1 MNGRKLQLGVGKRST
16 LNVQRSTSKCAPSHV
31 ERWKLNVGSYLLFAL
46 LAGSTNLPATNLP
59 PATVSF
65 LDSSFLRGEIESLN
79 SETLKWRHPNARQ
92 PIEFTTTNL
101 NSIRMPARALALPT
115 NSAPVCRVQLASG
128 DEFEGQLLSLDG
140 ESFEIET
147 WFAGRLRGQRSGLAS
162 LSFYGSS
169 QSALYDGPRAADE
182 WKVSTGS
189 ATVNRIGFDAAG
201 NNVNFMPAIRF
212 AAPAR
217 PVVEP
222 TPQEAVIQLKEE
234 IAKLGEKGSP
244 VLKQALELRLK
255 EMEEAAAKQPA
266 NAVDPKAPPRPV
278 LPIRVLPKRAEP
290 PLASAVDLAAQ
301 AVKAEVDRKLKE
313 LPQPGERPPL
323 PPPKLAPGDPA
334 PAPAFNKKPT
344 VPEISTMASRA
355 RLAATVADYLKTD
368 LVLLAIEAGLVKAP
382 AIKADLEKQ
391 AEGGSDQRTV
401 IRREGALLTSRLLR
415 ELAHLKNDPSAIAL
429 TRTYD
434 LLGGVRAVAAAPA
447 AIQPHAVA
455 AIMKF
460 VETAQ
465 KAAAAGEFIK
475 SDLVRAAVDADVA
488 SERALSRWF
497 EDFTDAAAV
506 ARDKAKETRFKSLM
520 KAEAAQLGARLLQTL
535 AAGAGVAETR
545 ELDQQLAQAQ
555 ADLGMG
561 ALVVAHANALAE
573 ARVRALGALQ
583 LNNLNVVGAAGAEA
597 ALAGRA
603 ATANTNAAWTFR
615 DGAYYGTA
623 VGTLGRECN
632 LPTKARIEFDMA
644 WKGQPFFRFS
654 FFTRNTEQFDFSD
667 GWQFYTSSSGYIY
680 SMRRSG
686 AGATSSSGARVPQML
701 NKSTVRLTFLV
712 NTETEIT
719 TMLADGEKVHEW
731 KGMGSP
737 GPGTGVVFYN
747 YNSNSRVRVS
757 DIRITPWDG
766 RVDRDRE
773 PLGAPGADP
782 DKLVEV
788 PPPDT
793 AVVEFV
799 NQDRATG
806 TLHGIRD
813 GKLAFNPA
821 GAKLE
826 IPLTRAALIAFP
838 VNAAPELPKVEGVQV
853 TLHRNE
859 RLTLSL
865 EKWGPGEVTAVSPV
879 FGRLTLKPE
888 SIRALRFNPSTPRG
902 PVDEWGGP

>member
-1 MNGRKLQLGVGKRST
+1 MREKRESRITHHASRITGR
-16 LNVQRSTSKCAPSHV
+16 
-31 ERWKLNVGSYLLFAL
+31 FAL
-46 LAGSTNLPATNLP
+46 TTAFLCLTAAPLFATNLP

-65 LDSSFLRGEIESLN
+65 LDGSFLRGEIESLN

-128 DEFEGQLLSLDG
+128 DEFEGHLLSLDS

-147 WFAGRLRGQRSGLAS
+147 WFAGRLRGQRAGLAS
-162 LSFYGSS
+162 LAFYGSS

-182 WKVSTGS
+182 WKVSSGT
-189 ATVNRIGFDAAG
+189 AAANRIAFDVFG
-201 NNVNFMPAIRF
+201 NNVNFQPAFRI

-222 TPQEAVIQLKEE
+222 TPQEAVLQLKEE
-234 IAKLGEKGSP
+234 IARLGEKGSV
-244 VLKQALELRLK
+244 VLKQALEKRLK
-255 EMEEAAAKQPA
+255 EVEEVAAKQPIPAPA
-266 NAVDPKAPPRPV
+266 NRLVPQFRALGEPKAPAAVPPPPAPAVDPV
-278 LPIRVLPKRAEP
+278 
-290 PLASAVDLAAQ
+290 AQ
-301 AVKAEVDRKLKE
+301 AVRVEIERVTGKAAA
-313 LPQPGERPPL
+313 PGERPPL
-323 PPPKLAPGDPA
+323 PPAKLTAGDPA
-334 PAPAFNKKPT
+334 PAPVFNKKPT
-344 VPEISTMASRA
+344 APEISTMASRA

-368 LVLLAIEAGLVKAP
+368 LVRLAIEAGLVKEP

-391 AEGGSDQRTV
+391 VEGGSDLRTV
-401 IRREGALLTSRLLR
+401 VRREGALLTGRLLR
-415 ELAHLKNDPSAIAL
+415 ELDHLKNDPTAIAL

-434 LLGGVRAVAAAPA
+434 LLGGLRVAGAAMPAAPA
-447 AIQPHAVA
+447 AVQPHSVA
-455 AIMKF
+455 IIMKF

-475 SDLVRAAVDADVA
+475 SDLVRAAVDAGLA
-488 SERALSRWF
+488 SERALERWF
-497 EDFTDAAAV
+497 EDYTDAVAV
-506 ARDKAKETRFKSLM
+506 ARDKAKETRFKALV
-520 KAEAAQLGARLLQTL
+520 KAEAAQLGTRLLQTL
-535 AAGAGVAETR
+535 AAGAGVAEAR
-545 ELDQQLAQAQ
+545 ELEQQLAQAQ

-561 ALVVAHANALAE
+561 ALVVAQANALAE

-583 LNNLNVVGAAGAEA
+583 LNNLNFVGAAGAEG

-615 DGAYYGTA
+615 DGAYYATA
-623 VGTLGRECN
+623 VGTLGRECQ
-632 LPTKARIEFDMA
+632 LPTKARIEFDLA
-644 WKGQPFFRFS
+644 WKGQPYFRFS
-654 FFTRNTEQFDFSD
+654 FFTRSTEQYDFSD

-686 AGATSSSGARVPQML
+686 MNATSSTGARVPQML

-719 TMLADGEKVHEW
+719 TLLADGEKVHEW
-731 KGMGSP
+731 KNMGSP
-737 GPGTGVVFYN
+737 GNGTAVVFYN
-747 YNSNSRVRVS
+747 YNTSSRVRLS

-766 RVDRDRE
+766 RVDRERE

-806 TLHGIRD
+806 TLHGIRN

-821 GAKLE
+821 GTKLE

-838 VNAAPELPKVEGVQV
+838 VNAAPELPKLDGVQV

-888 SIRALRFNPSTPRG
+888 SIRALRFNSSAPRG

>member
-1 MNGRKLQLGVGKRST
+1 MSARGKLRDACSVMREKRRSRITHHASRITGRLALTTAFLCLSA
-16 LNVQRSTSKCAPSHV
+16 APLS
-31 ERWKLNVGSYLLFAL
+31 
-46 LAGSTNLPATNLP
+46 ATNLP

-65 LDSSFLRGEIESLN
+65 LDGSFLRGEIESLN

-101 NSIRMPARALALPT
+101 NSIRMPSRSLALPT

-162 LSFYGSS
+162 LAFYGTS

-182 WKVSTGS
+182 WKISSGS
-189 ATVNRIGFDAAG
+189 ATVNRVGFDVFG
-201 NNVNFMPAIRF
+201 NNVNFQPAIRF

-222 TPQEAVIQLKEE
+222 TPQEAMIQLKAE
-234 IAKLGEKGSP
+234 IARLGERGTA
-244 VLKQALELRLK
+244 VLKQALEKRLK
-255 EMEEAAAKQPA
+255 EVEDAAAKQPIPA
-266 NAVDPKAPPRPV
+266 PADRLVPQFRAVREPNPPPAVLPAVRPPPAPAVDPVEQKLRMEIARKVNEKA
-278 LPIRVLPKRAEP
+278 
-290 PLASAVDLAAQ
+290 
-301 AVKAEVDRKLKE
+301 
-313 LPQPGERPPL
+313 QPGERPPL
-323 PPPKLAPGDPA
+323 PPPKLGGGEVA

-368 LVLLAIEAGLVKAP
+368 LVLLAIEAGLVKEA

-391 AEGGSDQRTV
+391 VEGGSDQRTV

-415 ELAHLKNDPSAIAL
+415 ELEHLKNEPSAIAL

-434 LLGGVRAVAAAPA
+434 LLGGVRAAVAGPAP
-447 AIQPHAVA
+447 IQPHAVA

-497 EDFTDAAAV
+497 EDYTDAAAV
-506 ARDKAKETRFKSLM
+506 ARDKAKETRFKALV

-623 VGTLGRECN
+623 VGTLGRECS

-644 WKGQPFFRFS
+644 WKGQPYFRFS
-654 FFTRNTEQFDFSD
+654 FFTRNTEQFDYSD

-712 NTETEIT
+712 NTETEVT
-719 TMLADGEKVHEW
+719 TLLADGEKVHEW

-747 YNSNSRVRVS
+747 YNSSSRVRLS

-888 SIRALRFNPSTPRG
+888 SIRALRFNPSAPRG

>member
-1 MNGRKLQLGVGKRST
+1 MNAQGPMTGARFVIRHSSLVILWSLVIGHWSFAQ
-16 LNVQRSTSKCAPSHV
+16 AP
-31 ERWKLNVGSYLLFAL
+31 
-46 LAGSTNLPATNLP
+46 LP

-65 LDSSFLRGEIESLN
+65 LDGSFLRGEIESLN

-115 NSAPVCRVQLASG
+115 NSAPVVRVQLAGG

-147 WFAGRLRGQRSGLAS
+147 WFAGRLRGQRAGLAS
-162 LSFYGSS
+162 LAFYGTS

-182 WKVSTGS
+182 WKIGTGT
-189 ATVNRIGFDAAG
+189 AVANRMVFDPFG
-201 NNVNFMPAIRF
+201 NNVNVMPAFRIV
-212 AAPAR
+212 APAR
-217 PVVEP
+217 AMVEP
-222 TPQEAVIQLKEE
+222 TPQEAVIQLKAE
-234 IAKLGEKGSP
+234 IARLGEKGSA
-244 VLKQALELRLK
+244 VLRQALEKRLK
-255 EMEEAAAKQPA
+255 EVEEAAAKVPA
-266 NAVDPKAPPRPV
+266 NAVDPKAPAPNPPARVPIRALPV
-278 LPIRVLPKRAEP
+278 LPNRAAP
-290 PLASAVDLAAQ
+290 PLAPALDPAAQ
-301 AVKAEVDRKLKE
+301 TVKAELDRAVGKAA
-313 LPQPGERPPL
+313 PGERPPA
-323 PPPKLAPGDPA
+323 PPPNLNAGDAA
-334 PAPAFNKKPT
+334 PARVINKKPAA
-344 VPEISTMASRA
+344 PEISTMASRA

-368 LVLLAIEAGLVKAP
+368 LVLLAVDAGLVKEATV
-382 AIKADLEKQ
+382 KADLEKQ
-391 AEGGSDQRTV
+391 VQAGSDLRTV
-401 IRREGALLTSRLLR
+401 IRREGALLTARLLR
-415 ELAHLKNDPSAIAL
+415 ELEHLKNDPSAIAL

-434 LLGGVRAVAAAPA
+434 LLGGVRAAAAAPVPV
-447 AIQPHAVA
+447 QPHTVAV
-455 AIMKF
+455 IMKL
-460 VETAQ
+460 VEAAQ

-475 SDLVRAAVDADVA
+475 SDLVRAAVDADLA
-488 SERALSRWF
+488 SERALERWF
-497 EDFTDAAAV
+497 EEYNDAVAV
-506 ARDKAKETRFKSLM
+506 ARDKAKEARFKALL
-520 KAEAAQLGARLLQTL
+520 KAESALMGTRLLQTL
-535 AAGAGVAETR
+535 APGAGFAEAG
-545 ELDQQLAQAQ
+545 ELAQQLAQAQ

-561 ALVVAHANALAE
+561 ALVMAQANALAE

-583 LNNLNVVGAAGAEA
+583 LNNLNVVGAANAEGV
-597 ALAGRA
+597 LAGRA
-603 ATANTNAAWTFR
+603 AAANTNAAWTFR
-615 DGAYYGTA
+615 DGAYYGTG
-623 VGTLGRECN
+623 VGTIGRECN

-644 WKGQPFFRFS
+644 WKGQPYFRFS
-654 FFTRNTEQFDFSD
+654 FFTRSTDQFDYSD
-667 GWQFYTSSSGYIY
+667 GWQFYSSSSGYIY

-686 AGATSSSGARVPQML
+686 AGATSSSGARVPQMVS
-701 NKSTVRLTFLV
+701 KSTVRLTFLV

-737 GPGTGVVFYN
+737 GPGTGIVFYN
-747 YNSNSRVRVS
+747 YNASSRVRIS

-821 GAKLE
+821 GTKLE

-838 VNAAPELPKVEGVQV
+838 VNAPPELLKVEGVQV

-859 RLTLSL
+859 RLTLAL

-888 SIRALRFNPSTPRG
+888 SIRALRFNPSAPRG